1 MKLNRFNQLLES
13 TMGNVKRVINED
25 TEEDYKREA
34 RIELYRLG
42 YTPLVLSFLSA
53 KELANKLREENKRR
67 FGSYDEWERL
77 ADKLDRFD
85 N

>member
-1 MKLNRFNQLLES
+1 MKKIVRLTES
-13 TMGNVKRVINED
+13 DLTRIVKRVINED
-25 TEEDYKREA
+25 IEEQYKREA

-77 ADKLDRFD
+77 AKKLDRFD